1 MKKVEE
7 KEIAL
12 ERKNRELEER
22 KRQIEEE
29 LKKLG
34 SPNEDDEEINFH
46 ADNYEEEE

>member
-12 ERKNRELEER
+12 GRKNRELEER

-34 SPNEDDEEINFH
+34 SLQTLSGYRLFNQ
-46 ADNYEEEE
+46 AK

>member
-22 KRQIEEE
+22 KRLIEEE
-29 LKKLG
+29 LKKLS
-34 SPNEDDEEINFH
+34 SPEENEDVEFH
-46 ADNYEEEE
+46 HE